1 VLTERRV
8 EFQGRKLSRRALIA
22 VVRAAAVQ
30 DAQAKPIP
38 EAEPVPEAETEP
50 KGEAEAVG
58 STQSQSQSQRQPPSQ
73 KQKHRQGKSRRQAPG
88 QRHSHRQGKSHRQG
102 QPGSQRTRDRGAA
115 QPSEGAEAR
124 AEKRHLAALVEA
136 DRSPLRTNTG
146 MHVAVARMWGTPRPQ
161 APAQASAAICRGR
174 GSLLSGWDT

>member
-1 VLTERRV
+1 VLAERRV

-38 EAEPVPEAETEP
+38 EAEPVPEAVAEP
-50 KGEAEAVG
+50 KGEVGAVG
-58 STQSQSQSQRQPPSQ
+58 STQSQSQRQPPSQ
-73 KQKHRQGKSRRQAPG
+73 KQNHRLGKSRRQAPS
-88 QRHSHRQGKSHRQG
+88 QRHSHRQSHRQGKSHRQG
-102 QPGSQRTRDRGAA
+102 QPSALRTRDRGAA
-115 QPSEGAEAR
+115 QPSERAEAR

-136 DRSPLRTNTG
+136 DRSPVRTNTG

-174 GSLLSGWDT
+174 GSLLSG